1 MTTLINFVKLIRPI
15 NLFVLALI
23 IVIIKFGLINQFINA
38 PALTNF
44 NFYLFLLS
52 TLLITAS
59 GYIINDI
66 YDEKV
71 DKINK
76 DHKRIINKEI
86 NSKSAITYYFLFNIL
101 ALLIIIYVAL
111 TIKKIIFS
119 LIFLYSIFILWKYSK
134 QLKYTFLKGNLVVSW
149 LVALSILNLGL
160 FDIIPVINNEN
171 SSRIIFLIIMIYSL
185 FAFLMTFSREII
197 KDLEDTEGDKIYGAN
212 TIALNLGI
220 YKTKRIINSINLVI
234 LFLIAFWQYFQYSL
248 YLTTFDTINN
258 EQIEIWG
265 TNNLSI
271 IYTVL
276 LQICVIY
283 FIVKCYFA
291 KQKSDFSYLSKIS
304 KIIMILGIFS
314 VLVYTSTYLQ

>member
-15 NLFVLALI
+15 NLLVLTLI

-44 NFYLFLLS
+44 NFYLFLIS

-86 NSKSAITYYFLFNIL
+86 NSKNATVCYFLFNIL

-111 TIKKIIFS
+111 AVKKVIFS

-134 QLKYTFLKGNLVVSW
+134 QLKYTFLRGNLVVSW

-197 KDLEDTEGDKIYGAN
+197 KDLEDAEGDKIYGAN
-212 TIALNLGI
+212 TIALRLGI
-220 YKTKRIINSINLVI
+220 HKTKRIINSINLLV
-234 LFLIAFWQYFQYSL
+234 LFLIALWQYFQYSL
-248 YLTTFDTINN
+248 YLTTFNTINN

-276 LQICVIY
+276 LQICIIY

-291 KQKSDFSYLSKIS
+291 KQKSDFSFLSKIS
-304 KIIMILGIFS
+304 KIIMLLGIFS

>member
-15 NLFVLALI
+15 NLCVLTLI
-23 IVIIKFGLINQFINA
+23 IVIIKFGLINPFINA

-44 NFYLFLLS
+44 NFYLFLFS
-52 TLLITAS
+52 TILITAS

-66 YDEKV
+66 YDEKI
-71 DKINK
+71 DIINK

-86 NSKSAITYYFLFNIL
+86 NSKSAIICYFIFNFL

-111 TIKKIIFS
+111 AVKKIIFS

-134 QLKYTFLKGNLVVSW
+134 QLKYNFARGNLVVSW

-197 KDLEDTEGDKIYGAN
+197 KDLEDAEGDKIYGAN
-212 TIALNLGI
+212 TIALNLGTH
-220 YKTKRIINSINLVI
+220 KTKRIVISINLAI
-234 LFLIAFWQYFQYSL
+234 LLLIALWQYFQYSL
-248 YLTTFDTINN
+248 YLTTFNTINN

-265 TNNLSI
+265 INNLSI
-271 IYTVL
+271 IYTAL
-276 LQICVIY
+276 LQICLIY

-291 KQKSDFSYLSKIS
+291 KQKSDFSYLSKTS
-304 KIIMILGIFS
+304 KIIMLFGIFS
-314 VLVYTSTYLQ
+314 VLIYTTTYLQ